1 MQKSPLILIVDDDQ
15 AIIKLL
21 TDLFSMEG
29 YRVLST
35 NWGHEAISLIEKH
48 QPDLVMMDI
57 LLPDING
64 FEVTE
69 RIRAKRGTAFT
80 PVIFLS
86 ETAEREQ
93 RLKGLALGAEDFI
106 GKPFDIEELVL
117 RVRNVLGRFAHA
129 AQTNPVSGL
138 PENALLDQVLDLCL
152 QSHSRKI
159 ILVSVLNIDR
169 LRHEQGFLK
178 ANNLFRKIAEHLEE
192 TLQTEGDSASFLGQI
207 GPHQFVLI
215 LPDKFTDEQMN
226 SLEETLQKII
236 KRNHVDGDADQGQCL
251 VKVAL
256 KYYHQE
262 NYQIHSAQE
271 LRSILNESQ
280 MGGK

>member
-1 MQKSPLILIVDDDQ
+1 MKKTPLILIVDDDQ

-21 TDLFSMEG
+21 TDLFSIEG
-29 YRVLST
+29 YQILST

-48 QPDLVMMDI
+48 HPDLVIMDV

-80 PVIFLS
+80 PVLFLS

-93 RLKGLALGAEDFI
+93 RLKGLSLGAEDFI

-138 PENALLDQVLDLCL
+138 PENTLLDHVLDLCL
-152 QSHSRKI
+152 QSQPRQIIIISIFNMDQLRK
-159 ILVSVLNIDR
+159 
-169 LRHEQGFLK
+169 EQGFLK
-178 ANNLFRKIAEHLEE
+178 ADSIFRIIAERLEE
-192 TLQTEGDSASFLGQI
+192 TLQAEGDAASLLGQI
-207 GPHQFVLI
+207 SPHQFVLI
-215 LPDKFTDEQMN
+215 MPEQFTTQKVD
-226 SLEETLQKII
+226 SLEESLQALMRIPDI
-236 KRNHVDGDADQGQCL
+236 LPESDQTESIL
-251 VKVAL
+251 EISL
-256 KYYHQE
+256 KCFCQDR
-262 NYQIHSAQE
+262 YQLQSAQD
-271 LRSILNESQ
+271 LRSMLKESDL
-280 MGGK
+280 GGK